1 MTPEILR
8 IYIAGPYTS
17 GDVAMNVRQAVLAGL
32 AIHETGHAPFIPHL
46 FHFAH
51 YLCPQEYAV
60 WCALDLQW
68 LKACHA
74 VLRLPGESPGSD
86 REVEFAMT
94 LGLPIY
100 HGLEAC
106 LQALPIISSRGVQ
119 V

>member
-1 MTPEILR
+1 MGDVLR
-8 IYIAGPYTS
+8 IYIAGPYS
-17 GDVAMNVRQAVLAGL
+17 LGDVALNVRQAVLAGL
-32 AIHETGHAPFIPHL
+32 EILQAGHVPFIPHL
-46 FHFAH
+46 YHFAH

-74 VLRLPGESPGSD
+74 VLRLPGDSPGAD

-100 HGLEAC
+100 YGLEAC
-106 LQALPIISSRGVQ
+106 LQALPLLPSRGIPS
-119 V
+119 